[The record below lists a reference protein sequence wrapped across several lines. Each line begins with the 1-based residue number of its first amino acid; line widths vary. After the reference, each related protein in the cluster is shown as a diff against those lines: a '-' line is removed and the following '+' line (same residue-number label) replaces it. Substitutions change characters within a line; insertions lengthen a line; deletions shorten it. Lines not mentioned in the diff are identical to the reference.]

1 MEQYGT
7 IIEVFLNISDFVA
20 FIWGPMKFLLLTARN
35 YTDAFNSLLDMYLE
49 IGESMPQFAQ
59 YQTLFQNNTHMQLAL
74 VNIYKDILEF
84 HKEALRYFRQK
95 KWQELFHTTW
105 RPFSKTVAQLN
116 KDMHR
121 YKKLIENQISI
132 AGYEAMQSSH
142 SESMMHFEELKQ
154 VELHRKRLT
163 VQQWLCRLD
172 VQARHEDAIKNR
184 HANSG
189 DWLLQN
195 SIFRKWYDFQS
206 CWEPLLRLSG
216 MPGAGKTI
224 LASRVI
230 DACRCLPQARVAFFY
245 CRNTDG
251 DRNALVAVARTIIS
265 QLVVE
270 NDMLLLKVFETAQA
284 SGEAV
289 LSSRSMAKTL
299 LAIALQTFPTSQK
312 TYIIIDGL
320 DEYARED
327 RKEISI
333 WFKEQPGMFL
343 YAKLVMWNLHE
354 QPTKKEFYR
363 EMSPEVFPDGLEQ
376 IYARIV
382 DRIIGPT
389 VQPISRRNS
398 ARKLLGWL
406 ACTKRALQWYEIQG
420 AVSVDLKEGDICLD
434 MRFEDDCKDLC
445 ASLVERTTDGSVML
459 VHSTAKMF
467 LVNKGYISVPEVEFD
482 LAQLCVTYLSLTQFI
497 HPAEVDYIHDALYR
511 GDYAFADYASCFWAY
526 HVIEAVQIIHKLP
539 SRKLEDLEEAINS
552 LMDVQWASPKKSLV
566 VSPTIEKVLD
576 SLTGSDIYDSICQA
590 VVSTKNQLL
599 PTGKGPSDDEPL
611 KLADAVRA
619 IRTELES
626 MVSSPHAT
634 NKEKKTLHGF
644 YGTNLY
650 KCPRL
655 NCQFYW
661 KGFAKLAIRDH
672 HVLKHERSFMCT
684 EEGCPQATIGCI
696 TAQDL
701 QKHAEDCHGK
711 VVNPNAD
718 FPDEQVEDA
727 KEPQLD
733 QNHPYFACP
742 FEGCGKRFGQR
753 HNLRSHSRTH
763 TNEKP
768 FSCSTCAK
776 AFARRK
782 DLIRHER
789 GHSDKKLKCY
799 GPLRNGETW
808 GCGRAFNRGDEL
820 KRHFDTK
827 TGRVCLQVYLEDNA
841 SQDKVQAQTSV
852 GTLPS
857 LNDPPGSHQDDE
869 PRVSSISF
877 EQYAIL
883 AGYRWNTTN

>member
-333 WFKEQPGMFL
+333 WFKEQVRSIPR
-343 YAKLVMWNLHE
+343 
-354 QPTKKEFYR
+354 Q
-363 EMSPEVFPDGLEQ
+363 D
-376 IYARIV
+376 
-382 DRIIGPT
+382 
-389 VQPISRRNS
+389 
-398 ARKLLGWL
+398 LGQL
-406 ACTKRALQWYEIQG
+406 R
-420 AVSVDLKEGDICLD
+420 CL
-434 MRFEDDCKDLC
+434 
-445 ASLVERTTDGSVML
+445 
-459 VHSTAKMF
+459 F